1 MTIDSSS
8 KLYVSD
14 ILLIKLNAAA
24 HAECDPPIITIG
36 WAAVIVGSEED
47 DDDDAIS
54 LPGNGVANLCSIR
67 SVMNKK
73 YSEKNKYTRQS
84 EKDKK

>member
-1 MTIDSSS
+1 
-8 KLYVSD
+8 
-14 ILLIKLNAAA
+14 
-24 HAECDPPIITIG
+24 
-36 WAAVIVGSEED
+36 VIVGSEEED

-84 EKDKK
+84 EKDKKDKK